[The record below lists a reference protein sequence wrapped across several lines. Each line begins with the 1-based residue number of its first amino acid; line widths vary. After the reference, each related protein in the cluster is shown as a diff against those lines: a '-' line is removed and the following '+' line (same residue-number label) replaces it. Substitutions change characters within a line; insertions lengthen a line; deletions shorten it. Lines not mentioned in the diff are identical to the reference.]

1 MSVKSMAGF
10 DLDNRDPNNLN
21 EHLQVMWDDVIGEPE
36 GIRSPDWAWN
46 CSYKCFRGTKNCC
59 YVLLAVIF
67 GPCVAFCS
75 AINFACLA
83 FQFDQYV
90 RNCGQILTC
99 SFSTFVCY
107 EHGTGLLVRKKG
119 ERKERNMIVRS
130 YFHFQ
135 HIWCIGP
142 FLRSW
147 KINCSFVR
155 SCLSIGLAASCGPCA
170 ETCGLYFSKI
180 KVRYQRLPDRDHDEK
195 DIMVV

>member
-1 MSVKSMAGF
+1 MAGF
-10 DLDNRDPNNLN
+10 DIDNRDPNNLN
-21 EHLQVMWDDVIGEPE
+21 EHLQVMWDDIIGEPE

-59 YVLLAVIF
+59 YVLMAVIF

-83 FQFDQYV
+83 
-90 RNCGQILTC
+90 
-99 SFSTFVCY
+99 
-107 EHGTGLLVRKKG
+107 
-119 ERKERNMIVRS
+119 
-130 YFHFQ
+130 FQ

-155 SCLSIGLAASCGPCA
+155 SCLSIGLAATCGPCA